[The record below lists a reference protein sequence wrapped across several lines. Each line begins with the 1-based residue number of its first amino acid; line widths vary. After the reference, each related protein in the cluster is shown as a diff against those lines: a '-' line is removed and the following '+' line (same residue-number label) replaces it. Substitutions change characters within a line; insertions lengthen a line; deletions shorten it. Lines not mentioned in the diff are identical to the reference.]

1 MAIGNKF
8 ESTVDWTSS
17 KMTEST
23 IGLKKLDEF
32 RMTREKLEAEKEA
45 MDRAK
50 KAETELQKQY
60 VNGPRHA
67 VALSVSD
74 GTELNSACGRPL
86 SMARRAR

>member
-50 KAETELQKQY
+50 KAEAESQKQC
-60 VNGPRHA
+60 VF
-67 VALSVSD
+67 VAKDPIDVFSTVRL
-74 GTELNSACGRPL
+74 A
-86 SMARRAR
+86 